1 MEGDKMRKYSKI
13 QSIFKR
19 VQEGGTDKGKM
30 IDGAWTKPEFELL
43 KDLKWEATEKIDGTN
58 IRVDWD
64 GEKVTFGGKTDKAQ
78 IPAQL
83 VARLMEIFSAEK
95 FDSIRANR
103 EGATPLPPMT
113 IFGEGYGEKI
123 QAAGKEYM
131 PNGGVDL
138 ILFDVWG
145 GKSWWSRDAVQ
156 YVAGM
161 FGLPAVHEA
170 GMMTLEES
178 IAYVEKG
185 FRSNMGIGMA
195 EGLVLRAPLGL
206 CDHNGSRL
214 IVKVK
219 THDFARG
226 MV

>member
-19 VQEGGTDKGKM
+19 VQEGGPDKGKM

-64 GEKVTFGGKTDKAQ
+64 GEKVTFGGRTDKAQ
-78 IPAQL
+78 IPAHL
-83 VARLMEIFSAEK
+83 VARLMDLFSVEK
-95 FDSIRANR
+95 F
-103 EGATPLPPMT
+103 ATINAARDEPLPPMT

-123 QAAGKEYM
+123 QAAGKDYM

-138 ILFDVWG
+138 ILFDVWAG
-145 GKSWWSRDAVQ
+145 SSWWSRDAVQ
-156 YVAGM
+156 YMAGL
-161 FGLPAVHEA
+161 FGLDTVQDA
-170 GMMTLEES
+170 GPMTLEES
-178 IAYVEKG
+178 IAHVEGG

-219 THDFARG
+219 TRDFVRG
-226 MV
+226 MVQ